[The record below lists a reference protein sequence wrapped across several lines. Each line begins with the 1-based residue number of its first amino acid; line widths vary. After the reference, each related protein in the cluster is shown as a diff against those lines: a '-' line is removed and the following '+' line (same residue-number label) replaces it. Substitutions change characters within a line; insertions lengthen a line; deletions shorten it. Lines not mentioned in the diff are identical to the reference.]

1 MKIKMEVDLVP
12 MTVPNYVIAVT
23 PPGKRQDGF
32 AEGPKYKLSE
42 LSEQVLSQ
50 LCNEFRAEI
59 FKKAGKDDPD
69 KEKLCFQ

>member
-1 MKIKMEVDLVP
+1 MKTKIEVNLHP
-12 MTVPNYVIAVT
+12 IETPNYVTAET
-23 PPGKRQDGF
+23 SPGKRQDGF
-32 AEGPKYKLSE
+32 VERPRYKLSE

>member
-23 PPGKRQDGF
+23 PPGKRQDGLT
-32 AEGPKYKLSE
+32 ESPKYKLSE
-42 LSEQVLSQ
+42 LSETVLGQ
-50 LCNEFRAEI
+50 LCDEFRAEI